1 MGHSTGRAVWLVL
14 GLVALGTGCG
24 GGGGS
29 GQPKKGL
36 TGSPAPGGTGAFGI
50 ITIAG
55 HQKMYL
61 PQPNSFSATGNAMIA
76 VVDVGL
82 AGSGVQG
89 APALLTTIDLGTPDY
104 VTATGGDDTI
114 VLGVSTDN
122 ARVYFIDPNTDKVTK
137 SITLDASY
145 GKSSFSGGG
154 GYVTGVAVDSPNERA
169 Y

>member
-61 PQPNSFSATGNAMIA
+61 PQPNSFSATGNAIIA

-82 AGSGVQG
+82 RGQRRPGS
-89 APALLTTIDLGTPDY
+89 A
-104 VTATGGDDTI
+104 
-114 VLGVSTDN
+114 
-122 ARVYFIDPNTDKVTK
+122 
-137 SITLDASY
+137 
-145 GKSSFSGGG
+145 
-154 GYVTGVAVDSPNERA
+154 GVAHDHRSGHARLRHGHRGR
-169 Y
+169 